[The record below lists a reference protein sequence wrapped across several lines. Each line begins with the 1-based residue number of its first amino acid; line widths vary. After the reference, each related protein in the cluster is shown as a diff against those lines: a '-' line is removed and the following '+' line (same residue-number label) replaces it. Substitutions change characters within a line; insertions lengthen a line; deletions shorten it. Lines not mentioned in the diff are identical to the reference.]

1 MKLFKHFKKRK
12 ECLKPMAKKK
22 ETKKEPK
29 KKAKK
34 SKERQ
39 EQLKLEAEIKAMQDD
54 LVVEEKNLGKPAEEE
69 KILAPIEPEKKEEK
83 KEKAKDEKVRAFFA
97 RERIITESTDEAR
110 NFYGKS
116 CYGQVIDGGKIQL
129 SLPEALYLL
138 EKGKLEI
145 FDGKKKIL
153 QEEFIKKAR
162 KAEPNFW
169 IRYCVFKDMRN
180 RGYIIK
186 TALKFGADYRVYDRG
201 VKPGEDHAR
210 WIIFP
215 VHEGETLTWYEFAAK
230 NRVAHSTKK
239 RLMMGIVDDE
249 GDVTYYEIK
258 WMRP

>member
-1 MKLFKHFKKRK
+1 MS
-12 ECLKPMAKKK
+12 PAKKAS
-22 ETKKEPK
+22 KKATEK
-29 KKAKK
+29 KAVKAKK
-34 SKERQ
+34 IVNSASLKPKKTHAEALLKKEIAALKQ
-39 EQLKLEAEIKAMQDD
+39 EESADESLTKWTDSEILAPLQ
-54 LVVEEKNLGKPAEEE
+54 EEE
-69 KILAPIEPEKKEEK
+69 KHEAVSEE
-83 KEKAKDEKVRAFFA
+83 KDEKKRGGVVKSLFA
-97 RERIITESTDEAR
+97 RERVITESSDEAR
-110 NFYGKS
+110 TFYSKS
-116 CYGQVIDGGKIQL
+116 VFGSVIEGGKVQL
-129 SLPEALYLL
+129 SLLEALYLL

-145 FDGKKKIL
+145 SEGKKKL
-153 QEEFIKKAR
+153 TAEEFLKKAR
-162 KAEPNFW
+162 KVEPNFW

-186 TALKFGADYRVYDRG
+186 TALKFGADFRVYDRG
-201 VKPGEDHAR
+201 IKPGQDHAR